1 VIPALPEAPGEA
13 AVQAGF
19 LARLA
24 ADGIVLPPDQ
34 AAAAAA
40 DFLAL
45 HQQMRLIRASVAP
58 DAPLP
63 LGFVPPA
70 DAA

>member
-1 VIPALPEAPGEA
+1 VIPPLPEAPGEA
-13 AVQAGF
+13 AVKASF

-24 ADGIVLPPDQ
+24 AEGIVLPPNQ
-34 AAAAAA
+34 ASVAAA

-45 HQQMRLIRASVAP
+45 HRQMRLIRASVAP

-63 LGFVPPA
+63 LGFVSPA